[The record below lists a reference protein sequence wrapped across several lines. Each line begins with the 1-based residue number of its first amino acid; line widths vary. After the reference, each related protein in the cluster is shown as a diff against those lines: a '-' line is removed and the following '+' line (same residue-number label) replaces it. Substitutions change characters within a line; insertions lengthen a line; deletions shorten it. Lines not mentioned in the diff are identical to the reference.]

1 MAFSPDSKPFKNS
14 AFCCSVEVMGKWEPF
29 PFSLGNYSCRNEG
42 VGERGEDV
50 GVRWNWGSSKMG
62 KKRLTLDTTRAF
74 VFTPR
79 ALRPLGEDSPI
90 ELISVF
96 RAHIKSLLRKP
107 SWGRREKKTTQILF
121 CWVSHLFENEM
132 RGCSKMLMEIF
143 ANTCLK
149 LLPSKESLSYKYV
162 RVI

>member
-14 AFCCSVEVMGKWEPF
+14 AFCCSVEVMGKWEPV

-42 VGERGEDV
+42 VWGGEDV

-90 ELISVF
+90 ELLSVF

-107 SWGRREKKTTQILF
+107 SWGRREREKNNPDSLLLSEPFVWKWDERLLRDVNGNLCKYTLKASSIQRVTQL
-121 CWVSHLFENEM
+121 
-132 RGCSKMLMEIF
+132 
-143 ANTCLK
+143 
-149 LLPSKESLSYKYV
+149 
-162 RVI
+162 